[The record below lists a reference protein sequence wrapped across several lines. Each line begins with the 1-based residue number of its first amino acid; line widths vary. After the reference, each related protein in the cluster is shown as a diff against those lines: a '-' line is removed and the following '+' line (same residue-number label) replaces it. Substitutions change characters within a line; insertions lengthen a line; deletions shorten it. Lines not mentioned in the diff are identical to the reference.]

1 VRFAGTHRWRL
12 HCLAVVALVLPGLS
26 PAYAQLS
33 YIEQFSCLRSPLGLQ
48 LPEHAD
54 GLRRIGSLRHETVE
68 SGGDRLFE
76 FDGLRIWAADV
87 RGRTDAL
94 RIARVEVTSPRW
106 QLSSWANIG
115 DTRQAVLE
123 RAGWPAAGPGPRLE
137 FGGDTDAVTLHFDGE
152 RVVRIVYTCYGG

>member
-1 VRFAGTHRWRL
+1 MC
-12 HCLAVVALVLPGLS
+12 CLAAVALVLLGLS

-33 YIEQFSCLRSPLGLQ
+33 YIEQFSCRRAPLGLQ

-68 SGGDRLFE
+68 SDGDRLFE

-87 RGRTDAL
+87 AGRTGAL

-106 QLSSWANIG
+106 QLSTWANIG

-137 FGGDTDAVTLHFDGE
+137 FGGDTDAVTLHFDGG
-152 RVVRIVYTCYGG
+152 RVARIVYTCYGG